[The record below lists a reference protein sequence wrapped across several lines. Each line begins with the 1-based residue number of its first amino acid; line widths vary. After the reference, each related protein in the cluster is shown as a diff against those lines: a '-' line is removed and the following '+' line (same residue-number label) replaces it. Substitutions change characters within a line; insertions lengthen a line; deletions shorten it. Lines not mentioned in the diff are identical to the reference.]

1 MNTETLKQ
9 LAEGL
14 AKNEKLFSKKMTSS
28 KLLKLFNE
36 ILEEQKQEYEWSEFK
51 ENYDTVKE
59 DLNNNTYFD
68 VETQQLHTVE
78 YTYDDKFKL
87 CVKKENEE
95 LLHQCKQDFFDNYY
109 LPTGWSQDDWKEFL
123 KKHGEHRIPDGEFFN
138 VDTYR
143 IIKGSK
149 KHHKNDFWGICSTDK
164 NLLHQITV
172 ALNSNHDKKIYEH
185 DKELDEKLKNSEPY
199 YESESESSE

>member
-14 AKNEKLFSKKMTSS
+14 AKNDKLFSKKMTSS
-28 KLLKLFNE
+28 KLFNE

-78 YTYDDKFKL
+78 YVYDDKFKL
-87 CVKKENEE
+87 CAKNEE
-95 LLHQCKQDFFDNYY
+95 LLHQCKLDFFDNYY

-123 KKHGEHRIPDGEFFN
+123 EKYNDRRIGRYEYFN
-138 VDTYR
+138 VDTFR
-143 IIKGSK
+143 IINGKNK
-149 KHHKNDFWGICSTDK
+149 KYKNETWGICSNNK
-164 NLLHQITV
+164 KLLDEITV

-185 DKELDEKLKNSEPY
+185 DKEFEEKLKNHEPY